1 MSKSLQRTRNLVLM
15 AMLAAM
21 AYVLMA
27 VGRVPVI
34 MFLKYDPKDV
44 VLGIGGFML
53 GPGAA
58 ALMSLLVS
66 LIEMVTVSE
75 TGFIGF
81 FMNVLSTCAFICPAA
96 WFYHRKRSLR
106 SATIGLAVGV
116 ILMTIMML
124 AWNYIITP
132 IYMGYPRAAV
142 AEMLLPVFL
151 PFNLI
156 KGALN
161 AAFTILL
168 YKPISSALLRSR
180 LVSGEEPKP
189 DSVRK
194 IRWPVTI
201 AAIAVAVTCALLF
214 YLLGHH

>member
-1 MSKSLQRTRNLVLM
+1 MTKSMQKTRNLVLM

-21 AYVLMA
+21 AYVLML
-27 VGRVPVI
+27 VGRIPVV

-44 VLGIGGFML
+44 VLAIGAFML

-66 LIEMVTVSE
+66 LIEMITVSE

-96 WFYHRKRSLR
+96 WFYHHKRSLR
-106 SATIGLAVGV
+106 AATLGLATGV
-116 ILMTIMML
+116 VFMTILML
-124 AWNYIITP
+124 AWNYIVTP
-132 IYMGYPRAAV
+132 IYMGYPRQAV
-142 AEMLLPVFL
+142 AEMLVPVFL

-156 KGALN
+156 KGTLN
-161 AAFTILL
+161 AAFTMLL

-180 LVSGEEPKP
+180 LISNDAPPKAP
-189 DSVRK
+189 RK
-194 IRWPVTI
+194 INWPVTI
-201 AAIAVAVTCALLF
+201 SSIAVAITCAILF